1 MRKVL
6 IIDDHPDLRRLV
18 GWSLEMLDDP
28 VELIEATDAEQG
40 VALARELKPALVFLD
55 VMMPGAYDGLEA
67 CRRIT
72 SDRSL
77 AATRV
82 VLLSAKGQAAD
93 VQTGLAC
100 GAHHY
105 LVKPFSPQ
113 KLLAV
118 AEELLGVQ

>member
-1 MRKVL
+1 MKKLL

-18 GWSLEMLDDP
+18 AWSLEMLDDP
-28 VELIEATDAEQG
+28 VELIEATDGERG
-40 VALARELKPALVFLD
+40 LALAREHKPAVVFLD
-55 VMMPGAYDGLEA
+55 VMMPGSFDGLEA

-72 SDRSL
+72 KDPAL

-82 VLLSAKGQAAD
+82 VLLSARGQAAD
-93 VQTGLAC
+93 VQAGLSA

-113 KLLAV
+113 KLLEV
-118 AEELLGVQ
+118 AEQLLGV